1 MENLEECSIVMEQKM
16 ARFDDA
22 VDSLKSVTSNVEKNE
37 EVKAKHEE
45 NNIQEEMFRRRMQEG
60 LKIQKI
66 EVTDE
71 V

>member
-1 MENLEECSIVMEQKM
+1 M

-37 EVKAKHEE
+37 EV
-45 NNIQEEMFRRRMQEG
+45 NIQEEMFRRRMQEG
-60 LKIQKI
+60 LKIQKM

>member
-1 MENLEECSIVMEQKM
+1 M

-45 NNIQEEMFRRRMQEG
+45 NNIQEEMFRRRMQEE
-60 LKIQKI
+60 LKIQKM

>member
-1 MENLEECSIVMEQKM
+1 M

-45 NNIQEEMFRRRMQEG
+45 NNIQVEMFRRRMQEG
-60 LKIQKI
+60 LKIQKM

>member
-1 MENLEECSIVMEQKM
+1 M

-45 NNIQEEMFRRRMQEG
+45 DNIQEEMFRRRMQEG
-60 LKIQKI
+60 LKIQKM

>member
-1 MENLEECSIVMEQKM
+1 M

-45 NNIQEEMFRRRMQEG
+45 NNIQEEMFRRRMQEV
-60 LKIQKI
+60 LKIQKM

>member
-1 MENLEECSIVMEQKM
+1 M

-37 EVKAKHEE
+37 EVKAKHEG

-60 LKIQKI
+60 LKIQKM

>member
-37 EVKAKHEE
+37 DVKAKHEE

-60 LKIQKI
+60 LKIQKM

>member
-1 MENLEECSIVMEQKM
+1 M

-45 NNIQEEMFRRRMQEG
+45 NNSQEEMFRRRMQEG
-60 LKIQKI
+60 LKIQKM

>member
-1 MENLEECSIVMEQKM
+1 M

-60 LKIQKI
+60 LNIQKM

>member
-1 MENLEECSIVMEQKM
+1 M
-16 ARFDDA
+16 ARCDDA

-45 NNIQEEMFRRRMQEG
+45 NNIQEEMFRRRMQEV
-60 LKIQKI
+60 LKIQKM

>member
-1 MENLEECSIVMEQKM
+1 M
-16 ARFDDA
+16 ACFDDA

-45 NNIQEEMFRRRMQEG
+45 TNIQEEIFRRRMQEE
-60 LKIQKI
+60 LKIQKM

>member
-1 MENLEECSIVMEQKM
+1 M

-60 LKIQKI
+60 LKIQKM

>member
-1 MENLEECSIVMEQKM
+1 M

-37 EVKAKHEE
+37 EVRAKHEE

-60 LKIQKI
+60 LKIQKM

>member
-60 LKIQKI
+60 LKIQKM

>member
-1 MENLEECSIVMEQKM
+1 M